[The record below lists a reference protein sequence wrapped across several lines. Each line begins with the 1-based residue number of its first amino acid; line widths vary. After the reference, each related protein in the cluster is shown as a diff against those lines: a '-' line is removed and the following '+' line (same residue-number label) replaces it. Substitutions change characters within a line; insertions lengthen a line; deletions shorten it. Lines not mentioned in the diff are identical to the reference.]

1 MVKHAPGTALLI
13 VLFIAAS
20 MAAVGLLSFKSSL
33 WGDSL
38 DQAIYQKEKQYQFAQ
53 GLLDC
58 GIARAK
64 RDFDIIC
71 KNKNNI
77 NGQLQYEQM
86 SGAVLINPKGNVIT
100 VASTV
105 TIGSQAAYT
114 ISAELVKDEHL
125 LVSVRCFQR

>member
-1 MVKHAPGTALLI
+1 MAKHAQGTALLI
-13 VLFIAAS
+13 VLLLTACITTL
-20 MAAVGLLSFKSSL
+20 GLLSFKSSL

-38 DQAIYQKEKQYQFAQ
+38 DHAVYQKEKQYQFAQ

-71 KNKNNI
+71 KDKKII
-77 NGQLQYEQM
+77 NGQLQCEQM
-86 SGAVLINPKGNVIT
+86 RGTVLINPKGNLIM

-105 TIGSQAAYT
+105 ILGSQEAYT
-114 ISAELVKDEHL
+114 ISAELIKDEHL